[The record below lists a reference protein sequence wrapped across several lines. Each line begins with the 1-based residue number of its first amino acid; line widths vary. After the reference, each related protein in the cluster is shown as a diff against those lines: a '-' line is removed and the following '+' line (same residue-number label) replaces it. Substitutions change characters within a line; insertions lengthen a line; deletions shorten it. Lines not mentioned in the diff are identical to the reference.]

1 MTATKQTAKKTANT
15 TETDVSELKT
25 KIEAARS
32 ALQKALVA
40 GDRTDQLRA
49 YLRELEA
56 EQQRAI
62 DAQAATEAAKRVATA
77 SAEAEREARIR
88 EATHELGAARQARF
102 AAIHTGLVPVT
113 RSISI

>member
-1 MTATKQTAKKTANT
+1 MTATKHTAKKTANT

-32 ALQKALVA
+32 ALKKALVV
-40 GDRTDQLRA
+40 GDRTDQLCA

-56 EQQRAI
+56 EQQRVV
-62 DAQAATEAAKRVATA
+62 DEQTAAEAAKRVATA
-77 SAEAEREARIR
+77 SASAEREARIR

-102 AAIHTGLVPVT
+102 AAIRTGLAPNS
-113 RSISI
+113 RSSFI